1 MIFLH
6 TDTPKTFAHKLASLQ
21 NRAWLP
27 PALLLLALS
36 TVFLFGGDRGH
47 FYQETSHN
55 LISSERLAIANN
67 LSHEHHFLMFIG
79 QTLDASGEPT
89 YKPYNRFPIGGYALI
104 KLAIL
109 PFGDN
114 LTAKI
119 YAARMLML
127 VFFATAACLAYL
139 SLRRLAS
146 NRWIALTATLLAFS
160 SPYFLY
166 YNDAVIPDISIDLF
180 AVLLVFHSMSVFE
193 QEGRFLQLPIK
204 TCVALLLGW
213 HVYALLMPFII
224 FGLTREFL
232 KARSDVPA
240 SAHTAHQ
247 LKHVAL
253 SLASSRYLTLGV
265 VALLFG
271 ISSLAFYFTNEYMA
285 LNRESSLAETPS
297 FQSMINRIGV
307 GSYFKASQIR
317 AEYLSWPAF
326 AERQFYRIGMMTLPY
341 AFSPSFVEQRFDA
354 LPRIFV
360 ILGIAVSAVSLIG
373 LRSVGSHK
381 ILLASL
387 ALSGFCWA
395 LPMRHN
401 VAYPWHSHEVIFYIG
416 VTLTLFSLTLLYLR
430 RLSSE
435 RLVVALSAFAL
446 LIFAFSALRMSQL
459 NDPNQTAEF
468 HEAAIADI
476 KVIRNTTDAGDVMRI
491 TVMPK
496 VLQQHTIFDYYLSGR
511 IVTHGHQAV
520 PFGRPPDFVIAS
532 EYLDGRASLTPRN
545 RTLFLYEW
553 DAHRMRLNEMIEQ
566 AGEPIIRAD
575 FDVYLNDNTLI
586 YVGDDCSDRQ
596 DVINVPFFLAVY
608 PAAESDLSAE
618 RRQYGFENIDFRFIH
633 RVIQRN
639 EQCIVIAPR
648 LSEYDIA
655 RIHTG
660 QYIQL
665 PDGSFEHLWEGEARL
680 TEAAR

>member
-1 MIFLH
+1 MTLLP
-6 TDTPKTFAHKLASLQ
+6 TKTLKTAAHRLDSLQ
-21 NRAWLP
+21 SRTWLP

-36 TVFLFGGDRGH
+36 SVFLFGGERGH

-55 LISSERLAIANN
+55 LISSERLALANN
-67 LSHEHHFLMFIG
+67 LSREHHFMMFIG
-79 QTLDASGEPT
+79 QTLDADGEPT

-127 VFFATAACLAYL
+127 VFFTAAACLAYL
-139 SLRRLAS
+139 SLRRFS
-146 NRWIALTATLLAFS
+146 FNGWIALTATLLAFS

-166 YNDAVIPDISIDLF
+166 YNDAIIPDISMDLF
-180 AVLLVFHSMSVFE
+180 AVLLVFHSMVIFE
-193 QEGRFLQLPIK
+193 QEKRFPQLLVK

-232 KARSDVPA
+232 KARSDAPVPT
-240 SAHTAHQ
+240 HTAPQ

-253 SLASSRYLTLGV
+253 SLGRSRYLALGV

-271 ISSLAFYFTNEYMA
+271 ISSLTFYFTNEYTA
-285 LNRESSLAETPS
+285 LGREIPLTETPS

-317 AEYLSWPAF
+317 AEYLSWTAF
-326 AERQFYRIGMMTLPY
+326 AERQFYRIGMMSLPY

-373 LRSVGSHK
+373 LRSVGRHK

-416 VTLTLFSLTLLYLR
+416 VTLTFFSLALLYLR
-430 RLSSE
+430 SLSSE
-435 RLVVALSAFAL
+435 RLVAALSVAAL
-446 LIFAFSALRMSQL
+446 LVFAFSALRMSQL
-459 NDPNQTAEF
+459 NGSNQPPEF
-468 HEAAIADI
+468 HEAAISDI
-476 KVIRNTTDAGDVMRI
+476 ELIRNMTDAGDVIR
-491 TVMPK
+491 TSDMPEIF
-496 VLQQHTIFDYYLSGR
+496 QQLTIFNYYLSGR
-511 IVTHGHQAV
+511 IMMHGYEAV
-520 PFGRPPDFVIAS
+520 RRARPPDFIIRA
-532 EYLDGRASLTPRN
+532 EYIDGLASLTPQN
-545 RTLFLYEW
+545 RVLFLYEW
-553 DAHRMRLNEMIEQ
+553 VAYRKHIDEMIEQ
-566 AGEPIIRAD
+566 AGAPIIRSD
-575 FDVYLNDNTLI
+575 FDVYLNDNTLM
-586 YVGDDCSDRQ
+586 YVKDACSNHTAAS
-596 DVINVPFFLAVY
+596 NVPFFLAVY
-608 PAAESDLSAE
+608 PRDEGSLPADRIEHGFDNLDFHFQYRGIRFRE
-618 RRQYGFENIDFRFIH
+618 R
-633 RVIQRN
+633 
-639 EQCIVIAPR
+639 CIVMTR
-648 LSEYDIA
+648 LPDYDIA
-655 RIHTG
+655 RIYTG
-660 QYIQL
+660 QYIQQ
-665 PDGSFEHLWEGEARL
+665 PDGSTQHTWEGDVRL

>member
-1 MIFLH
+1 MTLLP
-6 TDTPKTFAHKLASLQ
+6 TKTLKTAAHRLDSLQ

-36 TVFLFGGDRGH
+36 SVFLFGGERGH

-67 LSHEHHFLMFIG
+67 LSREHHFMMFIG
-79 QTLDASGEPT
+79 QSLDADGEPT

-127 VFFATAACLAYL
+127 VFFAAAACLAYL
-139 SLRRLAS
+139 SLRRLS
-146 NRWIALTATLLAFS
+146 FNGWIALTATLLAFS

-166 YNDAVIPDISIDLF
+166 YNDAIIPDISMDLF
-180 AVLLVFHSMSVFE
+180 AVLLVFHSMVIFE
-193 QEGRFLQLPIK
+193 QEKRFLQLLVK

-232 KARSDVPA
+232 KARPDAPVP
-240 SAHTAHQ
+240 AHTAHQ

-253 SLASSRYLTLGV
+253 SLARSRYLTLGV

-285 LNRESSLAETPS
+285 LSRESSLTETPS

-317 AEYLSWPAF
+317 AEYLSWTAF

-373 LRSVGSHK
+373 LRSVGRHK

-395 LPMRHN
+395 LPMRYN

-416 VTLTLFSLTLLYLR
+416 VALTFFSLAMLYLR
-430 RLSSE
+430 SLSSE
-435 RLVVALSAFAL
+435 RLVAALSAAAL
-446 LIFAFSALRMSQL
+446 LVFAFSALRMSQL
-459 NDPNQTAEF
+459 NGSNQTPEF
-468 HEAAIADI
+468 HEAAISDI
-476 KVIRNTTDAGDVMRI
+476 KLIRNMTDAGDVIR
-491 TVMPK
+491 TSDMPEIF
-496 VLQQHTIFDYYLSGR
+496 QQLTIFDYYLSGR
-511 IVTHGHQAV
+511 IMMHGYEAIRRA
-520 PFGRPPDFVIAS
+520 RPPDFIIRS
-532 EYLDGRASLTPRN
+532 EYIDGLASLTPQN
-545 RTLFLYEW
+545 RVLFLYEW
-553 DAHRMRLNEMIEQ
+553 DAHRKHMDEMIAQ
-566 AGEPIIRAD
+566 AGAPIIRSD
-575 FDVYLNDNTLI
+575 FDVYLSGNTLM
-586 YVGDDCSDRQ
+586 YVKDACSNHTADT
-596 DVINVPFFLAVY
+596 NVPFFLAVY
-608 PAAESDLSAE
+608 PRDESSLPADRIEHGFDNLDFHFQYRGIRFRE
-618 RRQYGFENIDFRFIH
+618 R
-633 RVIQRN
+633 
-639 EQCIVIAPR
+639 CIVMTR
-648 LSEYDIA
+648 LPDYDIA
-655 RIHTG
+655 RIYTG
-660 QYIQL
+660 QYIQQA
-665 PDGSFEHLWEGEARL
+665 DGSTQHTWEGDVRL